1 MAEYRM
7 IPYGSLKPFCEKV
20 FQGYGF
26 TPDESAVITDVLLTA
41 DLFGIE
47 SHGVQRLVRYDFEIT
62 DGMVDITAKPE
73 IVRETPVS
81 AVIDAHDAMGQLA
94 GVEAMR
100 LAIRKAKTA
109 GIGMVSVR
117 DSNHFGIAGYYA
129 RMALAEGL
137 CGIAMT
143 NSEAIMVPTF
153 GRQAMIGTNPIA
165 FAMPAEPVPFVFDA
179 ATTVVPRGKL
189 EVYAKRG
196 SSIPDGWALDETG
209 QPCTDSARVLGNIIA
224 KAGGGILP
232 LGGAGEAT
240 SGYKGY
246 GFGMLCEICT
256 AILSGGTTSD
266 KIYKTPHRAN
276 IAHFFLAADPA
287 LFGDPAELS
296 ASLSAF
302 LQALRDSD
310 KAEGQMRIWTHG
322 EKEAENRERILRE
335 GVPVNDK
342 TCAELRDIAA
352 RTGALAWLPEA
363 AKEAPPDSTIG

>member
-1 MAEYRM
+1 MAEYIR
-7 IPYGSLKPFCEKV
+7 IPYETLKDFCIRV
-20 FQGYGF
+20 FRGYGF
-26 TPDESAVITDVLLTA
+26 TPDQSAQITDVLLAA
-41 DLFGIE
+41 DLYGIE
-47 SHGVQRLVRYDFEIT
+47 SHGIQRLVRYDFEIT
-62 DGMVDITAKPE
+62 DGMVDINARPE

-81 AVIDAHDAMGQLA
+81 AVMDAHDAMGQLA
-94 GVEAMR
+94 GVEAMN
-100 LAIRKAKTA
+100 LAIRKAGTT

-137 CGIAMT
+137 CGICMT

-153 GRQAMIGTNPIA
+153 GRTAMIGTNPIA
-165 FAMPAEPVPFVFDA
+165 FAMPAHPVPFVFDA

-196 SSIPDGWALDETG
+196 SGIPDGWALDETG
-209 QPCTDSARVLGNIIA
+209 QPCTDSARVLGNIIS

-266 KIYKTPHRAN
+266 KIYKTPHRSN
-276 IAHFFLAADPA
+276 IAQFFMAADPA

-302 LQALRDSD
+302 LQSLRDAD
-310 KAEGQMRIWTHG
+310 KAEGRTRIWTHGLAHG
-322 EKEAENRERILRE
+322 EKEAESRERVLRE
-335 GVPVNDK
+335 GIPVNDK
-342 TCAELRDIAA
+342 TLRELRNIAD
-352 RTGALAWLPEA
+352 RMNLGNWHLTE
-363 AKEAPPDSTIG
+363 T

>member
-1 MAEYRM
+1 MAEYIR
-7 IPYGSLKPFCEKV
+7 IPYETLKDFCIRV
-20 FQGYGF
+20 FRGYGF
-26 TPDESAVITDVLLTA
+26 TPDQSAQITDVLLAA
-41 DLFGIE
+41 DLYGIE
-47 SHGVQRLVRYDFEIT
+47 SHGIQRLVRYDFEIT
-62 DGMVDITAKPE
+62 DGMVDINARPE

-81 AVIDAHDAMGQLA
+81 AVMDAHDAMGQLA
-94 GVEAMR
+94 GVEAMN
-100 LAIRKAKTA
+100 LAIRKAGTT

-137 CGIAMT
+137 CGICMT

-153 GRQAMIGTNPIA
+153 GRTAMIGTNPIA
-165 FAMPAEPVPFVFDA
+165 FAMPAHPVPFVFDA

-196 SSIPDGWALDETG
+196 SGIPDGWALDETG
-209 QPCTDSARVLGNIIA
+209 QPCTDSARVLGNIIS

-266 KIYKTPHRAN
+266 KIYKTPHRSN
-276 IAHFFLAADPA
+276 IAQFFMAADPA

-302 LQALRDSD
+302 LQSLRDAD
-310 KAEGQMRIWTHG
+310 KAEGRTRIWTHG
-322 EKEAENRERILRE
+322 EKEAESRERVLRE
-335 GVPVNDK
+335 GIPVNDK
-342 TCAELRDIAA
+342 TLRELRNIAD
-352 RTGALAWLPEA
+352 RMNLGNWHLTE
-363 AKEAPPDSTIG
+363 T